1 MGVASHSVHIDNQQK
16 MVSRELLL
24 DVCLQNTNI
33 NVVKHEKKVIKKRKT
48 KNEKIKFMKHIKIF
62 FKKIKK

>member
-1 MGVASHSVHIDNQQK
+1 MGKASHSVHIDNQQK

-33 NVVKHEKKVIKKRKT
+33 NVVKHEKKVIKQRKT
-48 KNEKIKFMKHIKIF
+48 KNEKIKVMKHIKIF
-62 FKKIKK
+62 FFKKIK